1 MALTPVQDLRR
12 IAEAVGGLNGHM
24 VQHVEVRSDCRQL
37 KVTLDDGQLLLVSV
51 LLDEDGKPRYGDIEK
66 CIECGLCHAICPEI
80 DELEEESLCAGCRAR
95 ALFESNPEMIGF
107 AVDMWA
113 RLDSWPQSSTW
124 MEAIPASGISV
135 LCAEYHA
142 RDWGYP
148 RRPAALSWTR
158 G

>member
-1 MALTPVQDLRR
+1 MLMYIDPNTGEFLWRCPLCGESIR
-12 IAEAVGGLNGHM
+12 
-24 VQHVEVRSDCRQL
+24 CRDQ
-37 KVTLDDGQLLLVSV
+37 S
-51 LLDEDGKPRYGDIEK
+51 
-66 CIECGLCHAICPEI
+66 EI
-80 DELEEESLCAGCRAR
+80 DELEEEAVCAGCRAK

-113 RLDSWPQSSTW
+113 RLDSWPQSSAW

-135 LCAEYHA
+135 LGAEYHA

-148 RRPAALSWTR
+148 RRTAGLSWTR